1 MRYNGAMPA
10 PLLPKREVVDRVM
23 AVFRERGFEGATLS
37 RIAEATGLGKASLYH
52 YFPGGKE
59 DMGNVV
65 LDVTEDWLREH
76 VIAALGG
83 DDPPRQRIARMVK
96 ELDTLY
102 DGGKAA
108 CLLGTLTV
116 GDSRVLFRKRLQRIF
131 DGWIEAL
138 AGALRD
144 AGLDRRTARERA
156 EDTVA
161 RIEGVLILVQA
172 RGDTAPFRRLMRQLS
187 DELAA

>member
-1 MRYNGAMPA
+1 MPA
-10 PLLPKREVVDRVM
+10 PLLPKSEVVDRVM
-23 AVFRERGFEGATLS
+23 AVFRERGFEGATLA

-65 LDVTEDWLREH
+65 LDVTESWMQEH
-76 VIAALGG
+76 VLGPLG
-83 DDPPRQRIARMVK
+83 EETPPRQRIGRMLK
-96 ELDTLY
+96 SLDALY
-102 DGGKAA
+102 DGGNAA

-116 GDSRVLFRKRLQRIF
+116 GDSRTLFRKRLQRIF
-131 DGWIEAL
+131 DAWIDAL

-144 AGLDRRTARERA
+144 AGSDRRAARERA

-161 RIEGVLILVQA
+161 RIEGALILAQA
-172 RGDTAPFRRLMRQLS
+172 RGDTGPFRRLLRQLG
-187 DELAA
+187 DELAP